1 MPKAGLRRTLLRC
14 RSEMVPIIWQAAS
27 RLAQERLMA
36 LEAFSGA
43 ASIALYAPIRNE
55 VDTALIFDE
64 ARRDG
69 KRVLYPRVCNEEMRF
84 HEVAHAD
91 GLEQGA
97 FGILEPCR
105 TGEGL
110 PPDAADLIVVPGVA
124 FDLSGHRVG
133 FGKGYYDRFLATL
146 HRPVTLVG
154 LCHDFQLLE
163 RVPSEGH
170 DIRMQYIVTEQ
181 RVVVPD

>member
-1 MPKAGLRRTLLRC
+1 MPKAGLRRTLLLC
-14 RSEMVPIIWQAAS
+14 RNKMTPVIWQTAS
-27 RLAQERLMA
+27 RLAQLRLMA
-36 LEAFSGA
+36 LEVFFEA
-43 ASIALYAPIRNE
+43 AAIGLYAPIRNE

-64 ARRDG
+64 ARRVG
-69 KRVLYPRVCNEEMRF
+69 KRVFYPRVCNDEMLF

-97 FGILEPCR
+97 FGILEPCA
-105 TGEGL
+105 TGEGF

-124 FDLSGHRVG
+124 FDSSGHRVG
-133 FGKGYYDRFLATL
+133 FGKGYYDRFLARL
-146 HRPVTLVG
+146 RRPVTLVG